1 MPMNSHTSLNDA
13 RLDRAIDRAVREMMQ
28 VDPAPGLSRR
38 VLSRINAPAEHR
50 TFPALRYGF
59 AAAALAVVLSIT
71 MLPGHVEPP
80 APPKAPSP
88 IVASGIRPVDL
99 EALLST
105 STVAVPAVSIP
116 ADSVRTSKEPI
127 RMPRITNV
135 FGAQP
140 PGVSAASVREPG
152 VPRIAPETLAPLTL
166 VPLSARP
173 IVIEPLVVGA
183 PQKGGR

>member
-1 MPMNSHTSLNDA
+1 MNSHTSLNDA

-28 VDPAPGLSRR
+28 VDPSPGLRRR

-59 AAAALAVVLSIT
+59 AAAALAVVVLSIT

-80 APPKAPSP
+80 SPPKAPSP
-88 IVASGIRPVDL
+88 IVAGGVRPVDL

-105 STVAVPAVSIP
+105 STVAVPGVSIP
-116 ADSVRTSKEPI
+116 ADSVRISKEPI
-127 RMPRITNV
+127 RMPRVANV

-140 PGVSAASVREPG
+140 PGISAATVREPE
-152 VPRIAPETLAPLTL
+152 VLRIAPETLAPLTI

-173 IVIEPLVVGA
+173 IVIEPLVLGA